1 MLENGP
7 TVSINEIKMILLH
20 YVVTLTDGSSQVFRW
35 NAFMQLKQLKTTN
48 DKVDFQNRTALA
60 WTNYCYTKPVNI
72 FFFALG
78 LAIPIL
84 KLGIVFYIHL
94 HFQLRQVSI

>member
-1 MLENGP
+1 
-7 TVSINEIKMILLH
+7 
-20 YVVTLTDGSSQVFRW
+20 
-35 NAFMQLKQLKTTN
+35 MQLKQLKTTN
-48 DKVDFQNRTALA
+48 DKVDFHNRTALA

-72 FFFALG
+72 VQFFFALG

-94 HFQLRQVSI
+94 HFQLLITVNYTQLKLVSGILRQVSI